1 MKKLLFLIIA
11 TFTFVTLSADVNAE
25 TFYDVYV
32 DNVRLSDVNSTIS
45 VGGGTVSY
53 NDSTKELTL
62 NGITLNAS
70 NYAINLTNT
79 TDEVKV
85 IVKGNNTITA
95 LGNLFGI
102 RSSNKV
108 TITGDGKLTI
118 KSGWACIQGKQVI
131 IDGADVDFTTTE
143 TDQSTIEN
151 EKGLII
157 KNGAKV
163 KAKGNGSGISS
174 YSNMTISDSELNLE
188 AIADRS
194 NAIFVYGD
202 YGDGSLTITNSKIK
216 AKSVLATIYSSG
228 NMKITGSNLDLV
240 GNAGGIWSDSSLF
253 LKNDNIK
260 VNSQNYGIGVN
271 RNSSFVIDDCSLD
284 IVASNVSFMGDPQ
297 FVNLGRKVILAG
309 DDANLSYD
317 NIVRDFDSVSSY
329 KYVRTVNTYTVKVIA
344 DSNVLGNISSSET
357 VLEGSDKEIVV
368 KVKDGYRIKSILVNE
383 TSKKLTNDKILL
395 NNINKDIVVKI
406 STEVIPAKVENPE
419 TFDNGFTYICGLVLS
434 SLGLGSCLVYK
445 RRFN

>member
-95 LGNLFGI
+95 LGNFFGI

-108 TITGDGKLTI
+108 IITGDGKLTI
-118 KSGWACIQGKQVI
+118 NSGWASVQGKQVV
-131 IDGADVDFTTTE
+131 IDGANVDFTTNE
-143 TDQSTIEN
+143 AGQSTIEN
-151 EKGLII
+151 ENGLVI

-163 KAKGNGSGISS
+163 KAKGVGSGISS
-174 YSNMTISDSELNLE
+174 YSKMTISDSTLDLE
-188 AIADRS
+188 ATADRS
-194 NAIFVYGD
+194 NAIFVINN
-202 YGDGSLTITNSKIK
+202 YGDGSLEITNSKIK
-216 AKSVLATIYSSG
+216 AKSVFASIYSAG
-228 NMKITGSNLDLV
+228 FMKITGSNLDLTS
-240 GNAGGIWSDSSLF
+240 GAGGIWCDSSLS
-253 LKNDNIK
+253 LKDDTIK
-260 VNSQNYGIGVN
+260 VDGQNYGIGTN
-271 RNSSFVIDDCSLD
+271 RNSDFILDNCDLD
-284 IVASNVSFMGDPQ
+284 IKAGQVSFMGNPQ
-297 FVNLGRKVILAG
+297 FNNLGKRVILAG
-309 DDANLSYD
+309 DSDNLSYD

-329 KYVRTVNTYTVKVIA
+329 KYVSTVNTYTVKVIA

-368 KVKDGYRIKSILVNE
+368 KVKDGYRIKSILVNG